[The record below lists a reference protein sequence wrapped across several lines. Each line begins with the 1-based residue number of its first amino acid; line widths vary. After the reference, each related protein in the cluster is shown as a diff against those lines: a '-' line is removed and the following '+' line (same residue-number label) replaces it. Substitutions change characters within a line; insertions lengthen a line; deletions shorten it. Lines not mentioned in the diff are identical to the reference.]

1 METKSS
7 LIIPGKTQLIVQEQ
21 QDRIIRPF
29 IHQRQIVSAPYAFPD
44 VSYFELCGGYGC
56 GKSFSIVLMIIV
68 LAKRYQGWDIQIAL
82 SSTTITLLN
91 KTVILDL
98 QKFFKK
104 TGSGFNYN
112 QKDNILTIGTVR
124 FLLIASGQ
132 PTDIYGPNVHITLCD
147 EVDELPEL
155 KAIEAHKALSERTRL
170 TLPDGRKPFIMYFS
184 TVHGYR
190 GLYKIVQELRS
201 SNLPNVLI
209 RGLTKNNTS
218 LDPQYVKNLY
228 AIYDEQ
234 ERLAYLEGRFVNL
247 QSGRVYGNYDE
258 DKCKCA
264 PFEITPD
271 YIVRIGQDL
280 NSGFSK
286 AVAVVKKDKKLYI
299 VRGWSFKEIG
309 GGPAIMRN
317 TYPQNQ
323 ILWFPD
329 SAGKEIL
336 KGYKQ
341 EIIDNGIQCRI
352 GSSNPRILD
361 RVFYI
366 NKLFKMGLLKV
377 FDCKETNELSEALKV
392 RAFNDLGQPEKGKG
406 EHAPDHFCFVA
417 GTMIATADGWRPI
430 ETINKGD
437 LVLTEKGYKKVRAA
451 GFTGKRHV
459 ITRAG
464 LTGTPDH
471 PIRCDDYNY
480 EPLATAR
487 ECYQILWEDA
497 EWLKLLNSME
507 SSIGDTQKQRIRAIE
522 NTILQAKAR
531 EWRAKLATF
540 TETCG
545 KQLMEKYHQDVTY
558 TIRTAIQ
565 QTMTFQTSN
574 AWRELNT
581 IKNIIQSESRI
592 HLQRM
597 ITRKPLT
604 GIEAQQG
611 TNGTQGPHESTNENV
626 RFAEPFT
633 RLKETKERTGPG
645 SVSAPDIAH
654 KSTTT
659 ESVEDVYNLSVS
671 GTRTYF
677 ANGVLVH
684 NCDSLEYVIY
694 RIVRSDPD
702 FMHLKELSREAVQ
715 EHGYINIAGQS
726 A

>member
-1 METKSS
+1 METSN
-7 LIIPGKTQLIVQEQ
+7 
-21 QDRIIRPF
+21 RIITPAQNVLKPF
-29 IHQRQIVSAPYAFPD
+29 VHQRKIISAPYSYPD

-56 GKSFSIVLMIIV
+56 GKSFSIVYMIIT
-68 LAKRYQGWDIQIAL
+68 LEKRYQGYDVTIAL

-98 QKFFKK
+98 QKLFKK
-104 TGSGFNYN
+104 SGSRFEYN

-132 PTDIYGPNVHITLCD
+132 PADIYGPNVNITLAD
-147 EVDELPEL
+147 EVDELPEQ

-209 RGLTKNNTS
+209 RGLTKDNTS

-258 DKCKCA
+258 GTCKCA

-271 YIVRIGQDL
+271 YVVRIGQDL

-309 GGPAIMRN
+309 GGPAIMRS
-317 TYPQNQ
+317 TYPEHQ
-323 ILWFPD
+323 IQWFPD

-341 EIIDNGIQCRI
+341 EIIDHGIQCRI

-366 NKLFKMGLLKV
+366 NKLFKMGLLYV
-377 FDCKETNELSEALKV
+377 FDCKETRDLSEALNQ
-392 RAFNDLGQPEKGKG
+392 RPGPAG
-406 EHAPDHFCFVA
+406 ERQRRE
-417 GTMIATADGWRPI
+417 RPHH
-430 ETINKGD
+430 
-437 LVLTEKGYKKVRAA
+437 Y
-451 GFTGKRHV
+451 
-459 ITRAG
+459 
-464 LTGTPDH
+464 
-471 PIRCDDYNY
+471 
-480 EPLATAR
+480 
-487 ECYQILWEDA
+487 
-497 EWLKLLNSME
+497 
-507 SSIGDTQKQRIRAIE
+507 
-522 NTILQAKAR
+522 
-531 EWRAKLATF
+531 
-540 TETCG
+540 
-545 KQLMEKYHQDVTY
+545 
-558 TIRTAIQ
+558 
-565 QTMTFQTSN
+565 
-574 AWRELNT
+574 
-581 IKNIIQSESRI
+581 
-592 HLQRM
+592 
-597 ITRKPLT
+597 
-604 GIEAQQG
+604 
-611 TNGTQGPHESTNENV
+611 
-626 RFAEPFT
+626 
-633 RLKETKERTGPG
+633 
-645 SVSAPDIAH
+645 
-654 KSTTT
+654 
-659 ESVEDVYNLSVS
+659 
-671 GTRTYF
+671 
-677 ANGVLVH
+677 
-684 NCDSLEYVIY
+684 CDSLEYVIY
-694 RIVRSDPD
+694 RLVRSDPD

-715 EHGYINIAGQS
+715 EHGYLNIAGQS

>member
-56 GKSFSIVLMIIV
+56 GKSFSIVLLIIV
-68 LAKRYQGWDIQIAL
+68 LAKRYQGWDVTIAL

-147 EVDELPEL
+147 EVDELPEQ

-170 TLPDGRKPFIMYFS
+170 TLPDGRKPFIVYFS

-190 GLYKIVQELRS
+190 GLYKIVQELKNN
-201 SNLPNVLI
+201 NLPNVLV

-258 DKCKCA
+258 ATCKCA
-264 PFEITPD
+264 PFPITPE
-271 YIVRIGQDL
+271 YVVQIGQDI

-309 GGPAIMRN
+309 GGPAIMRS
-317 TYPQNQ
+317 TYQQNQ
-323 ILWFPD
+323 IQWYPD

-341 EIIDNGIQCRI
+341 EILDNGIQCRI

-361 RVFYI
+361 RVFYM
-366 NKLFKMGLLKV
+366 NKLFKMGLLYV
-377 FDCKETNELSEALKV
+377 FDCKETNEVSEALKV
-392 RAFNDLGQPEKGKG
+392 RAYNDLGQPEKGKG
-406 EHAPDHFCFVA
+406 EHSPDHFC
-417 GTMIATADGWRPI
+417 D
-430 ETINKGD
+430 
-437 LVLTEKGYKKVRAA
+437 AA
-451 GFTGKRHV
+451 
-459 ITRAG
+459 
-464 LTGTPDH
+464 
-471 PIRCDDYNY
+471 
-480 EPLATAR
+480 
-487 ECYQILWEDA
+487 
-497 EWLKLLNSME
+497 
-507 SSIGDTQKQRIRAIE
+507 
-522 NTILQAKAR
+522 
-531 EWRAKLATF
+531 
-540 TETCG
+540 
-545 KQLMEKYHQDVTY
+545 
-558 TIRTAIQ
+558 
-565 QTMTFQTSN
+565 
-574 AWRELNT
+574 
-581 IKNIIQSESRI
+581 
-592 HLQRM
+592 
-597 ITRKPLT
+597 
-604 GIEAQQG
+604 
-611 TNGTQGPHESTNENV
+611 
-626 RFAEPFT
+626 
-633 RLKETKERTGPG
+633 
-645 SVSAPDIAH
+645 
-654 KSTTT
+654 
-659 ESVEDVYNLSVS
+659 
-671 GTRTYF
+671 
-677 ANGVLVH
+677 
-684 NCDSLEYVIY
+684 EYVIY

-702 FMHLKELSREAVQ
+702 FMHLKELSREAVA
-715 EHGYINIAGQS
+715 EHGYIQIAGQS